1 MDVYLGSKDGAAV
14 GSVPQTLAAV
24 AARLEQ
30 EQQRWRERL
39 QRDPTRFG
47 EVEVAVHQ
55 TFQQLADQ
63 VVAGLLGDLGQ
74 APALEQA
81 SKKSR

>member
-14 GSVPQTLAAV
+14 GSVPQTIATV

-39 QRDPTRFG
+39 RRDPTQFG
-47 EVEVAVHQ
+47 VVEVAVHH
-55 TFQQLADQ
+55 TFQELADQ
-63 VVAGLLGDLGQ
+63 VVASLLGAVGQ
-74 APALEQA
+74 GTALEQA